1 MKKLLSTLF
10 AIAMIGLALGQCDGA
25 HSAIDDMSWVSCQ
38 GSENPNSSRTE
49 EHWIMYDF
57 GANYHLNE
65 SHFWNYNQSG
75 ETENGIATVAI
86 DYSNDGQNWTWW
98 GDLNLEEAP
107 GSDYYYGE
115 EGPNFE
121 GLLAKYLL
129 LSIVSNHGG
138 PCYGFSEMKLQVDPG
153 ELDVDEPSAQVFE
166 FGLHPNPARDMASV
180 QVESGFGTQISL
192 YSPTGALISNQLALS
207 QVTRLDLRDLAPG
220 VYLVEVVKSDGAR
233 AAQRLTVVN

>member
-1 MKKLLSTLF
+1 MKKILSTLF
-10 AIAMIGLALGQCDGA
+10 AIAIVGLVLGQCDGA
-25 HSAIDDMSWVSCQ
+25 HSAIDDMSWLSCQ
-38 GSENPNSSRTE
+38 GTENPNSSRTE

-98 GDLNLEEAP
+98 GDLNLDEAP
-107 GSDYYYGE
+107 GSDDYFGE

-121 GLLAKYLL
+121 GLLAKYFCFR
-129 LSIVSNHGG
+129 SSNHGG
-138 PCYGFSEMKLQVDPG
+138 PCYGFSRNNRLIQVNWMLTSPAPRCLSLAHIQIQQETQAYKLI
-153 ELDVDEPSAQVFE
+153 
-166 FGLHPNPARDMASV
+166 
-180 QVESGFGTQISL
+180 GFGTQISL
-192 YSPTGALISNQLALS
+192 YSPRSSYQQPLALL
-207 QVTRLDLRDLAPG
+207 VMRHLRDLAPG

-233 AAQRLTVVN
+233 ATQRLTVVN

>member
-1 MKKLLSTLF
+1 MKKLLFILL
-10 AIAMIGLALGQCDGA
+10 AISISGLSLSQCDGA
-25 HSAIDDMSWVSCQ
+25 HSSLGDLSWLSCQ
-38 GSENPNSSRTE
+38 GTENPNSFRTQ

-86 DYSNDGQNWTWW
+86 DYSNDAQNWTWW

-121 GLLAKYLL
+121 GLVAKYLL
-129 LSIVSNHGG
+129 LSIVS
-138 PCYGFSEMKLQVDPG
+138 K
-153 ELDVDEPSAQVFE
+153 
-166 FGLHPNPARDMASV
+166 
-180 QVESGFGTQISL
+180 T
-192 YSPTGALISNQLALS
+192 
-207 QVTRLDLRDLAPG
+207 
-220 VYLVEVVKSDGAR
+220 
-233 AAQRLTVVN
+233 